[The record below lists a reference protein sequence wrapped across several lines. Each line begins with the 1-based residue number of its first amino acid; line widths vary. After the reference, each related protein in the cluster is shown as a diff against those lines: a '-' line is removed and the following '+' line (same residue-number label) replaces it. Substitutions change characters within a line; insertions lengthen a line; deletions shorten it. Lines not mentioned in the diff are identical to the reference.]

1 VIGVYPVVNSPIDT
15 EFLCQ
20 LTCKVNTFKSI
31 HNHTYCQ
38 KVLSHPTTLRKLMK
52 KMTTQRVLA
61 WLFLSC
67 VGLTSWTAWSQPT
80 QDSKTI
86 EIILPFGAGSNIEKL
101 LKTTAPFLE
110 KELARPIQIRL
121 VPGEGGSKG
130 LAELL
135 KSPQDIDR
143 IAFVPP
149 RPLLVN
155 PRVSQT
161 AYKLEDF
168 QPIAQLGVFYTG
180 LVVPADSKWNSV
192 EDFIKDAKQ
201 SPGKLIYASGGEYSL
216 AHLAMEAFLSSA
228 NLQVKHAPYDNG
240 NVAVQM
246 VLNGQAEIT
255 MTDLQSQFG
264 SDKKTKVLAIASP
277 TRVGTWPDV
286 PTLRERGYNMNFD
299 VWQGFVATKN
309 TPANLVVQ
317 VEAALKN
324 VTQRSDFKSTVTSAT
339 GATVVF
345 MGSKDW
351 AEKWRQE
358 DLVFS
363 EIITKLKNSK

>member
-1 VIGVYPVVNSPIDT
+1 MI
-15 EFLCQ
+15 
-20 LTCKVNTFKSI
+20 
-31 HNHTYCQ
+31 
-38 KVLSHPTTLRKLMK
+38 K
-52 KMTTQRVLA
+52 KMTTHRVLG
-61 WLFLSC
+61 WIFLSC
-67 VGLTSWTAWSQPT
+67 VGLTCWTARSQPI
-80 QDSKTI
+80 QDSKAI

-101 LKTTAPFLE
+101 LKTTVPYLE

-161 AYKLEDF
+161 AYKLVDF

-201 SPGKLIYASGGEYSL
+201 SPGKLTYASGGEYSL

-255 MTDLQSQFG
+255 MTDLQSQFS
-264 SDKKTKVLAIASP
+264 SDKKTKILAIASP
-277 TRVGTWPDV
+277 TRVNTWPDV
-286 PTLRERGYNMNFD
+286 PTLRERGHNMNFD
-299 VWQGFVATKN
+299 VWQGFITTKN
-309 TPANLVVQ
+309 TPASLVAKL
-317 VEAALKN
+317 ETALKN
-324 VTQRSDFKSTVTSAT
+324 VTQMSDFKSTVTTST
-339 GATVVF
+339 GATVLF

-351 AEKWRQE
+351 ADKWRQE

-363 EIITKLKNSK
+363 EIITKLKKQ

>member
-1 VIGVYPVVNSPIDT
+1 MRKFT
-15 EFLCQ
+15 A
-20 LTCKVNTFKSI
+20 
-31 HNHTYCQ
+31 H
-38 KVLSHPTTLRKLMK
+38 KVLGWIIL
-52 KMTTQRVLA
+52 V
-61 WLFLSC
+61 C
-67 VGLTSWTAWSQPT
+67 VGSIPWTAWTQPA
-80 QDSKTI
+80 QDAKAI

-101 LKTTAPFLE
+101 LKTTAPYLE

-135 KSPQDIDR
+135 KSPQDVDR
-143 IAFVPP
+143 VAFVPP

-161 AYKLEDF
+161 VYKLTDF
-168 QPIAQLGVFYTG
+168 QPISQLGVFYTG
-180 LVVPADSKWNSV
+180 LVVPADSKWNSI

-201 SPGKLIYASGGEYSL
+201 SPGKLTYASGGEYSL

-255 MTDLQSQFG
+255 MTDLQAQFG
-264 SDKKTKVLAIASP
+264 NDKKTKILAIASP
-277 TRVGTWPDV
+277 ARVSTWADV
-286 PTLRERGYNMNFD
+286 PTLREKGHNLNFD
-299 VWQGFVATKN
+299 VWQGFIATKGAS
-309 TPANLVVQ
+309 ANLVTK
-317 VEAALKN
+317 VESALK
-324 VTQRSDFKSTVTSAT
+324 TISQMPDFKSTVTTNT
-339 GATVVF
+339 GATVLF

-363 EIITKLKNSK
+363 EIITRLKTSK

>member
-1 VIGVYPVVNSPIDT
+1 
-15 EFLCQ
+15 
-20 LTCKVNTFKSI
+20 
-31 HNHTYCQ
+31 
-38 KVLSHPTTLRKLMK
+38 
-52 KMTTQRVLA
+52 
-61 WLFLSC
+61 
-67 VGLTSWTAWSQPT
+67 
-80 QDSKTI
+80 
-86 EIILPFGAGSNIEKL
+86 
-101 LKTTAPFLE
+101 
-110 KELARPIQIRL
+110 
-121 VPGEGGSKG
+121 
-130 LAELL
+130 
-135 KSPQDIDR
+135 
-143 IAFVPP
+143 
-149 RPLLVN
+149 
-155 PRVSQT
+155 
-161 AYKLEDF
+161 
-168 QPIAQLGVFYTG
+168 
-180 LVVPADSKWNSV
+180 
-192 EDFIKDAKQ
+192 
-201 SPGKLIYASGGEYSL
+201 
-216 AHLAMEAFLSSA
+216 MEAFLSSA